1 MRISPENRKNS
12 FLFLYPVAELLG
24 PAASIIANQNSSVPL
39 VAWEREMKL
48 NNLIGFFPPLL
59 LVTLIDIHQEAEVFQ
74 PYLILDSNPLS

>member
-24 PAASIIANQNSSVPL
+24 SAASIIASQNSSVPL

-48 NNLIGFFPPLL
+48 NNLFGFLPPLF
-59 LVTLIDIHQEAEVFQ
+59 LIILTDTHQEAEVFQ
-74 PYLILDSNPLS
+74 PYLILDPNPLS